1 MKIRNLKNNR
11 TFLTILQGFLL
22 LVILSSLFSMSVSL
36 ALYPIAGSGNL
47 TDEIVGIAVQQEK
60 MRFSESG
67 SASGDPDAAAPVMP
81 ERASAV
87 QENVDQLPGDLAD
100 LAKNVGPFQPFAVC
114 MYVSLSVL
122 FMLFTFIG
130 RKPGKLPVL
139 RYRIGSLCFAVCA
152 VVCLLENSE
161 NLCWLITILH
171 GFALITDHVLSIVMN
186 HKVRNVVFRVLSVFF
201 VVLLLIINFVS
212 GRTALFCLA
221 LISVPRIFYYIA
233 RIAFSQVK
241 LDILKKIMQKT
252 YAAEI
257 LFGMLLLIIA
267 FSIVLPQFETGI
279 PTFEDALWYCF
290 AIVTTIGFGDFTTVT
305 LPGRIISVILGCYGI
320 VMVALITSIII
331 NFYSETKDSEDSE
344 TKSEAVLPDRERSP
358 EKPV

>member
-60 MRFSESG
+60 MRLSESG

-81 ERASAV
+81 EHASAV

-122 FMLFTFIG
+122 FMLFTVIG

-186 HKVRNVVFRVLSVFF
+186 HPEAYEELCSFR
-201 VVLLLIINFVS
+201 
-212 GRTALFCLA
+212 
-221 LISVPRIFYYIA
+221 
-233 RIAFSQVK
+233 
-241 LDILKKIMQKT
+241 
-252 YAAEI
+252 
-257 LFGMLLLIIA
+257 
-267 FSIVLPQFETGI
+267 
-279 PTFEDALWYCF
+279 
-290 AIVTTIGFGDFTTVT
+290 
-305 LPGRIISVILGCYGI
+305 GRISYDGELSVILFDLERAAILKEQYLSHYISDHPVGEI
-320 VMVALITSIII
+320 LLI
-331 NFYSETKDSEDSE
+331 
-344 TKSEAVLPDRERSP
+344 
-358 EKPV
+358 